1 MSLSSSISTTV
12 SANETTQ
19 NGTEIGNWKERCY
32 AYVQEDVGLDICHQ
46 GINRN
51 ETRINEFIKS
61 IQDQGCPEFQSFESC
76 TQYSFPTWLDPVVK
90 FLWFLFACQVIICC
104 MWMYYFWT
112 NVNYRKSIFR
122 LKDDRHQIPKTKSQ
136 DSLVGDSNRDTVNS
150 AANSNVSPLVNPF
163 LPQGFQDTD
172 RYKLRKFLF
181 QDKIEPDDVIF
192 GHKIFHFPTFR
203 LEWLRKI
210 DQKIPPRARI
220 SLSFLIIYSSLIALV
235 GDFFIDVYFLHGL
248 STDTLIDVKNIHFE
262 KAALIAMVFFE
273 FTAFFCLPI
282 TAYVFYKMSWSRNL
296 QTNLIGEVIIISLQ
310 YLMEDGPESMLQYY
324 FVDKYTGANYNYPD
338 ATTISGRAIVV
349 FSSLASLVVAIIGI
363 ANLASLY
370 DEVQFWLTLRAFRT
384 YLEDEEQKLNQ
395 FDIRR
400 LPSIVWELKK
410 QAEEDFLVERS
421 RLGISKLLIRNCSG
435 PWYCF
440 LSDPGYCF
448 CLVRLSLLKA

>member
-203 LEWLRKI
+203 LEGLRKI

-220 SLSFLIIYSSLIALV
+220 SLSFLIIFSSLIALV

-273 FTAFFCLPI
+273 FTGKDPHASAPPI
-282 TAYVFYKMSWSRNL
+282 TVHFRLLAATTTHFYRPAENDDRDPFQSIFLSANNCFCILQNELESKPSNKSYWRSHNYITSIFDGRWSR
-296 QTNLIGEVIIISLQ
+296 I
-310 YLMEDGPESMLQYY
+310 
-324 FVDKYTGANYNYPD
+324 D
-338 ATTISGRAIVV
+338 API
-349 FSSLASLVVAIIGI
+349 L
-363 ANLASLY
+363 
-370 DEVQFWLTLRAFRT
+370 
-384 YLEDEEQKLNQ
+384 
-395 FDIRR
+395 
-400 LPSIVWELKK
+400 
-410 QAEEDFLVERS
+410 
-421 RLGISKLLIRNCSG
+421 
-435 PWYCF
+435 
-440 LSDPGYCF
+440 F
-448 CLVRLSLLKA
+448 C